1 MLEVIPVDP
10 FCNVKKIPGWVALG
24 LRVDAIAIVGESLMR

>member
-10 FCNVKKIPGWVALG
+10 FCNVKKIPGWVTLG
-24 LRVDAIAIVGESLMR
+24 LRVDTITIVWETLMR